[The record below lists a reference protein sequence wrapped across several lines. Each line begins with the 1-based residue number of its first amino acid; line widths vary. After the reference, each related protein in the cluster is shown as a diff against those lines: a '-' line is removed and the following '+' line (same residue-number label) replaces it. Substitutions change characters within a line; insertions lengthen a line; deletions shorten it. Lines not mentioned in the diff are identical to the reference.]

1 MKLTEGVT
9 STSASGKPSVTIR
22 PITPSSN
29 LSTPVATPTPTPTI
43 DEKMS
48 RSGRVIKPKKFV
60 DESPENS
67 PMSVSFY
74 FFVMRKLFPSIRFI
88 H

>member
-29 LSTPVATPTPTPTI
+29 LSTPVATPTPTI

-74 FFVMRKLFPSIRFI
+74 FFVIRKLFPSIRFI